1 MKAKAHTRYKLPDGK
16 RCPGVT
22 TITGMLG
29 WNKQILVNW
38 ANKKGLEGIDTAKFV
53 DDKAEIGT
61 LAHKIVTDSLLGNT
75 TCTDDYSMNQIK
87 SAQNSADSFFNWAK
101 GKKIEPIL
109 IEEPLVSEQYGFG
122 GTPDIFAKVD
132 GVNELIDLKTGA
144 GIYDEMV
151 IQVTAYQQLLFEA
164 KHNVNNVRILNIP
177 RTKGESFI
185 ERDINSETT
194 VVAWQIFI
202 HCLEIYKLRKEI
214 RK

>member
-1 MKAKAHTRYKLPDGK
+1 MTKARAHTRYKLPDGT
-16 RCPGVT
+16 RVCGVT
-22 TITGMLG
+22 TITGQLG
-29 WNKQILVNW
+29 WNKQVLVNW
-38 ANKKGLEGIDTAKFV
+38 ANQKGREGINTGKFV

-87 SAQNSADSFFNWAK
+87 SAQNSANSFFNWAK

-109 IEEPLVSEQYGFG
+109 IETPLVSEHYGFG

-132 GVNELIDLKTGA
+132 GADELIDLKTGA

-164 KHNVNNVRILNIP
+164 GHNVSNVRILNIP

-185 ERDINSETT
+185 ERHISSQMTI
-194 VVAWQIFI
+194 VAWQIFT
-202 HCLEIYKLRKEI
+202 HCLQIYKLKKEL
-214 RK
+214 K